1 MNPSRIACCCLAL
14 CLAVFANGAAAA
26 AGTHAYLMRGI
37 FNVSVGLDALAGK
50 LARRG
55 IAASVYGNDD
65 VAAVAAEATQAYRS
79 GQARSIVLIGHSLG
93 AGAVVSVARQ
103 LGAAGV
109 PVALLVSLDPVS
121 SGAVPPNVRRA
132 VNYYISGS
140 GVPVG
145 ADAGFRGN
153 LQNLDL
159 SGVPAMDH
167 MAIQATDS
175 MHSRIIGLVA
185 GSAGAERPGR
195 SAGPHAHGRQGLPR
209 KHAGDFTSPR
219 VRGEVGA
226 FLRAG

>member
-1 MNPSRIACCCLAL
+1 LHIASL
-14 CLAVFANGAAAA
+14 CLGLWLAAFANGAASA

-50 LARRG
+50 LSRRG
-55 IAASVYGNDD
+55 ISASVYGNDD
-65 VAAVAAEATQAYRS
+65 DAAVAAEAIQAYRS
-79 GQARSIVLIGHSLG
+79 GQIRSIVLIGHSLG

-103 LGAAGV
+103 LNAAGV

-153 LQNLDL
+153 LQNQDL

-167 MAIQATDS
+167 MAIQATDA
-175 MHSRIIGLVA
+175 MHNRIIGLVTGA
-185 GSAGAERPGR
+185 GGAERAPSG
-195 SAGPHAHGRQGLPR
+195 AGHATHARGRQGPS
-209 KHAGDFTSPR
+209 H
-219 VRGEVGA
+219 RG
-226 FLRAG
+226 